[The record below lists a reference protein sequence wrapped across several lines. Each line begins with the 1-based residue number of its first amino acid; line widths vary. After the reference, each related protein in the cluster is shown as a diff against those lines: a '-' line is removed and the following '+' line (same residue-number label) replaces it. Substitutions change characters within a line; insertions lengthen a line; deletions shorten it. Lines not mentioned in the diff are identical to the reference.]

1 MSARIQLSL
10 YVPEPHR
17 RAIDVVRSKLDA
29 RQHALIPAHVTACRE
44 DEVPDWSLV
53 SRRLQALRRVRVT
66 LEFAEPVELPGGG
79 VILPVSDGTDEFDAL
94 RRYVLGG
101 FDGPVRI
108 HRPHITLLHPRHA
121 AGSGHVLGEVRSVT
135 FPARI
140 VFEQASIIEQIDG
153 GLWRQLETYPRPQD
167 VSGRGH
173 R

>member
-1 MSARIQLSL
+1 M
-10 YVPEPHR
+10 PEPHR

-53 SRRLQALRRVRVT
+53 SRLLQALRRVRVT

-121 AGSGHVLGEVRSVT
+121 AGSVAAAQDPTCPPNRSFPT
-135 FPARI
+135 ALRFPALR
-140 VFEQASIIEQIDG
+140 G
-153 GLWRQLETYPRPQD
+153 WRP
-167 VSGRGH
+167 G
-173 R
+173 